1 MTSSIHGL
9 ILAGGQSTRMGT
21 DKAFIELGAVG
32 QPLVLVSRD
41 ALLAA
46 GATTVRCVGGDGDRL
61 RALDLEVLDD
71 EHPGEGPLGGLL
83 TGIRA
88 ATGAVRVRRGA
99 GAADAPTDD
108 KIVVVLTCDLPAID
122 AATVTALVEALTAD
136 ETADAAVPMLDGRRQ
151 ILTAAYRVRVLG
163 RLDEQ
168 YLAGERSVRR
178 AVASLR
184 VVELEDIDR
193 KALVD
198 VDHPEDL
205 DQWKD

>member
-1 MTSSIHGL
+1 MTASIHGL

-21 DKAFIELGAVG
+21 DKAFLELEAVG
-32 QPLVLVSRD
+32 KPLVAVSRD
-41 ALLAA
+41 ALLGA
-46 GATTVRCVGGDGDRL
+46 GATSVRCVGGDGDRL

-83 TGIRA
+83 TGLRA
-88 ATGAVRVRRGA
+88 ATGAVRVRRG
-99 GAADAPTDD
+99 GGDAPAED

-122 AATVTALVEALTAD
+122 AATVTALVEALAAD

-168 YLAGERSVRR
+168 FLAGERSVRR

-193 KALVD
+193 EALVD